1 MEHSISSIGGFCVGS
16 SFIVEHQ
23 RLSGLGYCFSAS
35 LPPLLAQAAITAL
48 DTFEKDPK
56 MFDHLQEI
64 CSHVQSKFSTFTKLT
79 LRGDILSPL
88 KHLYLRQEMST
99 YEEEREVLEKI
110 SEECIKRGV
119 AIVKAEYLD
128 KIEKFCPR
136 ASIRI
141 AVNRLLTPD
150 DINSAFD
157 TIEQVSKTVLTPN

>member
-1 MEHSISSIGGFCVGS
+1 MGS

-48 DTFEKDPK
+48 DTFETDPA
-56 MFDHLQEI
+56 MFDNLQET
-64 CSHVQSKFSTFTKLT
+64 CSRVQSKFSAFTKLK

-88 KHLYLRQEMST
+88 KHLYLRQEMAT
-99 YEEEREVLEKI
+99 YEEEREVLENI

-119 AIVKAEYLD
+119 AVVKAEYLD
-128 KIEKFCPR
+128 KVEKFCPR
-136 ASIRI
+136 PSIRI
-141 AVNRLLTPD
+141 AVNRLLTPE

-157 TIEQVSKTVLTPN
+157 VIEEVSKTVLTQ